1 MTRTLT
7 ENIARGRQAIVLAR
21 RQAIDTASWEDCLA
35 DLERQDVLAW
45 ASEVC
50 EQDLVLVEGVP
61 FVEEPLRPV
70 NITKVSQYVGDRL
83 RFIIHAHFQQR
94 TGGMGRWLPSWWKE
108 REKACIGAL
117 ISLRSAMTGPGEHI
131 SG

>member
-7 ENIARGRQAIVLAR
+7 ENIARGRQAIALAR
-21 RQAIDTASWEDCLA
+21 RQSIDTASWEESLA
-35 DLERQDVLAW
+35 DLERQEILSW

-50 EQDLVLVEGVP
+50 EQDIVLAEGLA

-70 NITKVSQYVGDRL
+70 TIAKVSQYVGGRL

-94 TGGMGRWLPSWWKE
+94 TGGMGRWLPPWWKE
-108 REKACIGAL
+108 REEDSIGAL
-117 ISLRSAMTGPGEHI
+117 FSLRSAMTGPGEHI